1 MISLPII
8 NFAQPTSWNFSRAE
22 KMVINQASLTEWLRE
37 KTDVKYL
44 HLTSS
49 ACLSGMADPRIPE
62 QSRGYL
68 LPAGELELYGITPS
82 SGEGGVTDT
91 QLKYHSISVCSTV
104 DIEDAMSTLQVYS
117 MTEGFISA
125 EDYPVIFAITTQG
138 DTTNNVNNY
147 NYQVINSPFKMD
159 DCEFS
164 IRDYIPYHEISAI
177 LVPEDKE
184 FDARNR
190 LLSIPN
196 MQSKIDI
203 LI

>member
-1 MISLPII
+1 
-8 NFAQPTSWNFSRAE
+8 
-22 KMVINQASLTEWLRE
+22 MVINQASLIEWLRE

-49 ACLSGMADPRIPE
+49 ACLSGMADQRIPE

-82 SGEGGVTDT
+82 SGEGGGTDT

-104 DIEDAMSTLQVYS
+104 NIEDAMSTLQVYS
-117 MTEGFISA
+117 MTEGFISM

-138 DTTNNVNNY
+138 GMTSSVNNL
-147 NYQVINSPFKMD
+147 NYPIIDSPVKMD

-164 IRDYIPYHEISAI
+164 IRDYIPHHEISAI
-177 LVPEDKE
+177 VVPEDKE

-190 LLSIPN
+190 LLNIPN
-196 MQSKIDI
+196 LQAKIEI
-203 LI
+203 II